1 MVKHIGSMLDVTKE
15 DVDKY
20 YAKTKELKDG
30 VKRGQRPPL
39 LRQKTLAT
47 VWERPSLRTRVSFE
61 AGMAQLGGHML
72 MLKAYPKEAADII
85 FGEDVRD
92 QASVLSSMCDIV
104 AARVYAHKTIDG
116 LCKYSTV
123 PVLNMMCD
131 EAHPMQILTD
141 IYTILENK
149 GKLKGLKIAYMGDG
163 MGNTAQDMAVGATM
177 MGINFTLGCPDYD
190 KAKGKIPES
199 LGYTTPK
206 YWDVAKEHA
215 KKTGA
220 ELKIEHD
227 PVAAVKGADAIYTDT
242 WIAMDKPEEK
252 AAQDAIKGVF
262 MPFQVNASLIK
273 NAKPD
278 AILMHCLPAYKGNEI
293 TADMFDHPNCRI
305 YQQAENRMHVQKG
318 IMVTLLGA

>member
-30 VKRGQRPPL
+30 LKRGQRPPL

-61 AGMAQLGGHML
+61 SGMAQLGGHML

-141 IYTILENK
+141 MYTILENK

-190 KAKGKIPES
+190 KAKGQIPES
-199 LGYTTPK
+199 LGYPTPK

-252 AAQDAIKGVF
+252 AAQDAIKSVF
-262 MPFQVNASLIK
+262 MPFQVNATLIK
-273 NAKPD
+273 HAKPD

-318 IMVTLLGA
+318 IMVTLIA